1 MSPTKRIYW
10 IMLGA
15 NILLAFAIVGIVV
28 MGDRLLKKQSDI
40 IISQKLESTVLEK
53 EQIALQ
59 QAKQDL
65 EKYSELRQISKQI
78 VPQEKDQALTTRE
91 IIALAEKS
99 GVRIGSVGFP
109 SSTLG
114 NIERKATEGTPQT
127 PGSAVISQAKPVTGI
142 KDLLE
147 LQITVVSDTVRP
159 SSYNQIIAFLTSLE
173 KNRRTAQV
181 TQISIQPDAKD
192 NSLLNFTL
200 TLTVYIKP

>member
-1 MSPTKRIYW
+1 MIGTN
-10 IMLGA
+10 A
-15 NILLAFAIVGIVV
+15 LLAVAIVGSVV
-28 MGDRLLKKQSDI
+28 VGDRLLKKQSDV

-59 QAKQDL
+59 QAKLDL
-65 EKYSELRQISKQI
+65 EKYSELRQIAKQI

-91 IIALAEKS
+91 IVALAEKA

-114 NIERKATEGTPQT
+114 APGAKATTGTT
-127 PGSAVISQAKPVTGI
+127 STSSAISQAKPVTGI
-142 KDLLE
+142 NGLLE
-147 LQITVVSDTVRP
+147 LQITVVSDTARP
-159 SSYNQIIAFLTSLE
+159 SSYNQIINFLGYLE

-200 TLTVYIKP
+200 TLTVYIKPWN